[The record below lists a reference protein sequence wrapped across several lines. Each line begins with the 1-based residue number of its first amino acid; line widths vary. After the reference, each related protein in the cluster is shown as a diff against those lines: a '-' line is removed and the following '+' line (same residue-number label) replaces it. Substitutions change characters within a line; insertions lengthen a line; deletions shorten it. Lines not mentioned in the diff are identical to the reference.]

1 MFSSFG
7 AFSAFA
13 LSLTPSRAGCIPN
26 RAHMGHWKLAS
37 PGGNPVSPFRLGP
50 SQASMVWLEPH
61 RVHVGGQTRAIGAF
75 PDEDQLAQV
84 LSNLPQGPTKWIVDD
99 LWTPA
104 LLLKDF
110 VELPSG
116 VEARDAFFRWRYTQH
131 LALEDP
137 QSVQTLEVEAA
148 TWLLVGMPQAQR
160 ETWIQLALRLG
171 RPIHAMVP
179 RWLWIYNHLA
189 PTLQAPGMMLSLAAD
204 EDGYFTGT
212 LAAWGRTLTLLRQW
226 HEPASAEAWMEE
238 RVLPTA
244 AFLQRENRSPQELLI
259 WGASTWPKGILSS
272 RLLPFEIP
280 AQEAL

>member
-1 MFSSFG
+1 M
-7 AFSAFA
+7 
-13 LSLTPSRAGCIPN
+13 
-26 RAHMGHWKLAS
+26 
-37 PGGNPVSPFRLGP
+37 SPFRWRP

-61 RVHVGGQTRAIGAF
+61 RVHAGGETHDLAGF
-75 PDEDQLAQV
+75 PDEDQLAQ
-84 LSNLPQGPTKWIVDD
+84 LLAKLPPGPTQWIVDD

-104 LLLKDF
+104 LLLNDF

-116 VEARDAFFRWRYTQH
+116 VEARDAFFRWRYAQH
-131 LALEDP
+131 LMLEEPQTVQALEMD
-137 QSVQTLEVEAA
+137 EAS
-148 TWLLVGMPQAQR
+148 WLLVGMPQALR
-160 ETWIQLALRLG
+160 ESWLQLALRLG

-179 RWLWIYNHLA
+179 RWMWIYNRLA
-189 PTLQAPGMMLSLAAD
+189 PILHAPGMLLSLAPD

-226 HEPASAEAWMEE
+226 NEPAPPKIWMEE

-259 WGASTWPKGILSS
+259 WGARVWPEGALAS